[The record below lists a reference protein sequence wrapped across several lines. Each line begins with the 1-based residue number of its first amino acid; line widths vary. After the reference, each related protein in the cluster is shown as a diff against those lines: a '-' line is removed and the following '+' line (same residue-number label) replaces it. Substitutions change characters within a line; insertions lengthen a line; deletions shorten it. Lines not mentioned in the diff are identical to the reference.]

1 MLDKEGNIIT
11 KEQATKLLQEVLM
24 TLAQNAVHN
33 KRLTEYADELDR
45 YISIL
50 EEKEKEASSVEEIL
64 DNEQQAD

>member
-64 DNEQQAD
+64 NNEQQAD